1 MKLVSLHNVSVSYEG
16 IPALRDVTLD
26 LFSDDFTGIIGP
38 NGGGKTTL
46 VKAILGM
53 VPYSGRIEFADG
65 ISVHDGTIGYLPQQ
79 NNFDRQFPISVAE
92 VVYSGLQ
99 SRKRL
104 VFRISSDERKKA
116 DELMAMA
123 GIAPL
128 SGKPIGAIS
137 GGEMQRALLCRA
149 LISDPK
155 LLILDE
161 PTNHLDMRS
170 KDVLKEAIR
179 EFDGTVILVS
189 HDRDFLDGLATKVYE
204 FGGGLV
210 KEHLG
215 GIYEFLQKKKIDSL
229 NELQKGAGLSASPTA
244 SAKGNEP
251 ETVQPSENKLSYE
264 AQKELNKK
272 IKKLERQVADCEAS
286 IEETE
291 SAIAIV
297 EAKMA
302 TPEGA
307 SDMQLYERH
316 QKLKQQL
323 DGIVE
328 EWERV
333 SMELEETK
341 N

>member
-16 IPALRDVTLD
+16 IPALRNVTLD

-65 ISVHDGTIGYLPQQ
+65 ISIHDGTIGYLPQQ

-116 DELMAMA
+116 DELMVMA

-128 SGKPIGAIS
+128 SRKPIGAIS

-161 PTNHLDMRS
+161 PMNGLDRHGVEEMRALFLQWKAAGKTLLIAS
-170 KDVLKEAIR
+170 HNPEDTRILCDTLHEMDAGVMTEREVLK
-179 EFDGTVILVS
+179 
-189 HDRDFLDGLATKVYE
+189 
-204 FGGGLV
+204 
-210 KEHLG
+210 
-215 GIYEFLQKKKIDSL
+215 
-229 NELQKGAGLSASPTA
+229 
-244 SAKGNEP
+244 
-251 ETVQPSENKLSYE
+251 
-264 AQKELNKK
+264 
-272 IKKLERQVADCEAS
+272 
-286 IEETE
+286 
-291 SAIAIV
+291 
-297 EAKMA
+297 
-302 TPEGA
+302 
-307 SDMQLYERH
+307 
-316 QKLKQQL
+316 
-323 DGIVE
+323 
-328 EWERV
+328 
-333 SMELEETK
+333 
-341 N
+341 

>member
-16 IPALRDVTLD
+16 IPALRNVTLD

-46 VKAILGM
+46 VKAILG
-53 VPYSGRIEFADG
+53 
-65 ISVHDGTIGYLPQQ
+65 ISIHDGTIGYLPQQ

-128 SGKPIGAIS
+128 SRKPIGAIS

-161 PTNHLDMRS
+161 PTNFVDN
-170 KDVLKEAIR
+170 KFEKELYEILASLNDRMAI
-179 EFDGTVILVS
+179 VMVS
-189 HDRDFLDGLATKVYE
+189 HDLGTITSY
-204 FGGGLV
+204 V
-210 KEHLG
+210 KS
-215 GIYEFLQKKKIDSL
+215 IVCV
-229 NELQKGAGLSASPTA
+229 NR
-244 SAKGNEP
+244 
-251 ETVQPSENKLSYE
+251 TVHRHNT
-264 AQKELNKK
+264 NN
-272 IKKLERQVADCEAS
+272 I
-286 IEETE
+286 
-291 SAIAIV
+291 
-297 EAKMA
+297 
-302 TPEGA
+302 TPE
-307 SDMQLYERH
+307 QLANYNCPIQLITHGDVPHTVLKRH
-316 QKLKQQL
+316 
-323 DGIVE
+323 
-328 EWERV
+328 
-333 SMELEETK
+333 
-341 N
+341 